1 MLKRPNGRS
10 QVSSSKRRR
19 ISEYSSALIPLS
31 IEAHVEFAKSMS
43 QKKIDADEADITY
56 HLLQIYAY
64 LFDSENFEKS
74 KQWVKAKLASNKI
87 HEVIFFIGNIG
98 RLLNNENSVNLVPIK
113 DKQNVTFLKWMLQN
127 IAECLGSETRG
138 GLRTLSI
145 AVVQNIL
152 YNLSV
157 FVEKNFISKD
167 TVEEIHDNILELL
180 QRALDDVDKTDPKTI
195 SNMLCNLK
203 ELERSQSLKNPISI
217 QTINVLLKAFVNK
230 KDEATSKDISNI
242 VFTLGECA
250 KRNYFISEAGMEMQI
265 NIDDINSLL
274 KTLIM
279 RKSQLGQTV
288 KARDIG
294 SVIYGLANLAQSKFL
309 SGSVDIEYANSFLE
323 ILCTLGDAVDI
334 IDIINTVYGLGRLS
348 KEKRLESRS
357 VPAVRLKTD
366 YINYLLELLV
376 KKAYELKPSD
386 ISSVLYW
393 LGELAINEQLEG
405 RIKIEPINSLL
416 KRLFK
421 QKAPVKLK
429 DIRDTINGL
438 VKLAQKGYLKGQ
450 IETSVIDFLSEIVEK
465 DGKHIVS
472 FRVNINE
479 LKIAGVLQD
488 NVENITSISLQ
499 PTIAPVASQRSQ
511 SSLRHEQDLFSLS
524 VSDADKDKDMYDP
537 FADKD
542 MHVPFSDKDM
552 HVPFANKDMYDP
564 FAEEEDS
571 LVEFQEEQAGTEIDV
586 INAQTKE
593 ETNEK
598 SEVEEDMQID
608 EESEMGFVDEARLT
622 TEVQT
627 TEHCD
632 EEETEIPGNNEDEI
646 AFVGAVR
653 NIPQEYSDGEE
664 MTEEESESEI
674 EEAAQIGEETTAV
687 VEQPAEATA
696 VVEQPAEAT
705 AVVEQPAEA
714 TAVME
719 QPAEAT
725 AVVEQP
731 AEAGMLGA
739 ILKFIRERDIDGL
752 NGYLNLPRHHCN
764 ERALSVN
771 IQKIYYGSHEQTA
784 TAAPPE
790 NRYYEA
796 IKEFFDK
803 HCNAELVKR
812 TPHGYFISLL
822 KAGAKA
828 GSRIQ
833 FYDLCR
839 ENKLTPLILHLPDEE
854 LHSFIAECI
863 NPLRLQQ
870 DPKSLLAVIDALC
883 QRYEAKW
890 SDERFRIEK
899 LIKSLIKTALNSHK
913 LHRFVF
919 PVIDTNVKNSTMSR
933 LKQACLETIE
943 NELRRLQSNANTVGE
958 RSQEP
963 RDELEAISTL
973 LCDLIK
979 PMKELIDNNLDVNKQ
994 AQLGEGTHFY
1004 NINITWVLTMAC
1016 VYLQLEKQVA
1026 DYLRNNGHRNVGI
1039 TAQCAFFATNAA
1051 TRALEMQAI
1060 NDTLS
1065 RLGRYVQIYRR
1076 NCEEITEHGI
1086 TSIDR
1091 LGGCISQCYRDYEN
1105 TVARIELQRVN
1116 PGLNMRASA

>member
-98 RLLNNENSVNLVPIK
+98 RLLNNENSVNLVAIK

-127 IAECLGSETRG
+127 IAGCLGSETRG

-145 AVVQNIL
+145 AAVQNIL

-203 ELERSQSLKNPISI
+203 ELERSQSLKDPISI

-250 KRNYFISEAGMEMQI
+250 KRNYLISEAGMEMQI

-366 YINYLLELLV
+366 YINYLLDLLV

-405 RIKIEPINSLL
+405 RIKIEPINSML

-511 SSLRHEQDLFSLS
+511 SSLRHEQDLFSLL

-542 MHVPFSDKDM
+542 MHVPFADKDMHVPFADKDMHVPFADKDM

-627 TEHCD
+627 TENSD

-674 EEAAQIGEETTAV
+674 EEAAQIEEET
-687 VEQPAEATA
+687 
-696 VVEQPAEAT
+696 
-705 AVVEQPAEA
+705 
-714 TAVME
+714 
-719 QPAEAT
+719 T

-883 QRYEAKW
+883 QRYEAKC

-899 LIKSLIKTALNSHK
+899 LIKSLIKIALNSHK

-963 RDELEAISTL
+963 RDQLEAISTL

-994 AQLGEGTHFY
+994 EQLGEGTHFY

-1039 TAQCAFFATNAA
+1039 TAQCAFFATNAP

-1091 LGGCISQCYRDYEN
+1091 LGGRISQCYRDYEN